1 MNVNKYEKY
10 VVSGEI
16 LQLVLNL
23 IDIYNLPCIVD
34 TAGSIQRLDHS
45 NKIYGLLGQLYQEMS
60 HEDIKK
66 LRWNK
71 KVLQKK
77 ETTNSSTTC

>member
-16 LQLVLNL
+16 LQLVLDL
-23 IDIYNLPCIVD
+23 IAIYNMPCIVD
-34 TAGSIQRLDHS
+34 NAGAIQRLDHS

-66 LRWNK
+66 LI
-71 KVLQKK
+71 
-77 ETTNSSTTC
+77 

>member
-16 LQLVLNL
+16 LKLVLDL
-23 IDIYNLPCIVD
+23 IAIYNQPCIVD
-34 TAGSIQRLDHS
+34 NAGSIQRLDYS

-60 HEDIKK
+60 HDDIKK
-66 LRWNK
+66 LR
-71 KVLQKK
+71 
-77 ETTNSSTTC
+77 

>member
-1 MNVNKYEKY
+1 MNINKYDKY

-16 LQLVLNL
+16 LKLVLDL
-23 IDIYNLPCIVD
+23 IAIYNEPCIVD
-34 TAGSIQRLDHS
+34 NSGSIQRLDHS

-66 LRWNK
+66 LR
-71 KVLQKK
+71 
-77 ETTNSSTTC
+77 

>member
-16 LQLVLNL
+16 LKLVLDL
-23 IDIYNLPCIVD
+23 IAIYNEPCIVE
-34 TAGSIQRLDHS
+34 TSGAIQRLDHS

-66 LRWNK
+66 LR
-71 KVLQKK
+71 
-77 ETTNSSTTC
+77 